1 MIKRR
6 ILIFLHIIIDVNL
19 TINKDLHEAKLVF
32 IYEVSRVSLSVVCLE
47 NRIHSLSRNA
57 SSSIH

>member
-6 ILIFLHIIIDVNL
+6 ILIFLHIIINVNL
-19 TINKDLHEAKLVF
+19 TVNKDLHEAKLVF

-47 NRIHSLSRNA
+47 NRMHNLSRNT
-57 SSSIH
+57 SSAIH